1 MKDVLNERAAQ
12 LTRLAMMI
20 RIGLDSAESAIPGI
34 NDQLAELA
42 TLGITDFQIEG
53 PAVYCRPAGPS
64 SAFDDSHVVFQ
75 AVILM
80 PGGIGPASPRRRSRR
95 GAGSNVIVTIAA
107 ARCSVLCT
115 RPYHLSKIALI
126 LGPYVYFTAAELGR
140 FAIKRRPSGWRSGPS
155 GSDRQADDGGTPR

>member
-1 MKDVLNERAAQ
+1 MHDVLNEPAAQ
-12 LTRLAMMI
+12 LARLAMMI

-64 SAFDDSHVVFQ
+64 SAFDDSYVVFQ

-80 PGGIGPASPRRRSRR
+80 PGGIGAVSWDATEYDEHTSPPHGDPLDLTPQFVPYAKCPPLVRATLVTHASRLLESLMSDIRLL
-95 GAGSNVIVTIAA
+95 GS
-107 ARCSVLCT
+107 
-115 RPYHLSKIALI
+115 
-126 LGPYVYFTAAELGR
+126 
-140 FAIKRRPSGWRSGPS
+140 
-155 GSDRQADDGGTPR
+155 